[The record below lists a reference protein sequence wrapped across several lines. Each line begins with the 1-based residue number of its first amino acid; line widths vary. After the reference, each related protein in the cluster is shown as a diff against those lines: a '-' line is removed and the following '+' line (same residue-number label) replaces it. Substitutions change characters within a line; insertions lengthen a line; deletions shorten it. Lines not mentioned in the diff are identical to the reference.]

1 MGVWAGAR
9 GAGKRLSAG
18 TAWGLHGQGSIA
30 CGAWAVVEAAC
41 MGRRGEQK
49 GMLSDKTSMGD

>member
-41 MGRRGEQK
+41 MGRGESRK
-49 GMLSDKTSMGD
+49 EC